1 MKKIFFCFWIMVS
14 GCTTTSHQSATWILP
29 TVETHPEE
37 SYVADKA
44 PVIPVQIE
52 TLLPVK

>member
-1 MKKIFFCFWIMVS
+1 MKKIVFCFWIMVS

-37 SYVADKA
+37 RYVADKA